1 MYKERERE
9 RERLLVLIV
18 RRERERERER
28 TMARNMMM
36 LMMAL
41 CVMMGVIGVTHAME
55 IDTDKYETSTVTDL
69 SKFDMVTNESTEK
82 DSNGCT
88 QVWYK
93 FL

>member
-1 MYKERERE
+1 
-9 RERLLVLIV
+9 
-18 RRERERERER
+18 
-28 TMARNMMM
+28 MARNMMM

-41 CVMMGVIGVTHAME
+41 CVMMGVIGVTQAMVE